1 MLLTRKNGDTR
12 PKTYIKKGR
21 TKSCAASVGATIAA
35 SGDGSQRS
43 RLCRG
48 SDSTSSPA
56 VAATE
61 SWKPTSHRILGSQAV
76 MATAARESADQGSRS
91 RPNVAAKSSRIA
103 MIAARTTAGFAPTKI
118 V

>member
-1 MLLTRKNGDTR
+1 
-12 PKTYIKKGR
+12 
-21 TKSCAASVGATIAA
+21 
-35 SGDGSQRS
+35 
-43 RLCRG
+43 
-48 SDSTSSPA
+48 
-56 VAATE
+56 
-61 SWKPTSHRILGSQAV
+61 